1 MKRLSIQW
9 RVTLWFTLLMTL
21 LAAVG
26 LAFLFF
32 VGGQSA
38 LAATQNRMAEM
49 AETARSEIGLDSSG
63 FVFDS
68 DLEYFRDGVYLS
80 VYDAAGLPLY
90 GAVPR
95 LFDNTVVFADS
106 QLRELTD
113 AGGRWYVY
121 DISFA
126 VDESQV
132 WVRTVAAVDEVG
144 STITQLLRLALV
156 VLPFFVVLA
165 AVGGFWL
172 THRAFLPVRRITRT
186 AREIRQGGDLSRRI
200 DLGPGRDEIHTLASE
215 FDSMFAR
222 LEASFAAE
230 KQFASD
236 ASHELRTP
244 TAVILTQCEDAL
256 ASAASPEELRAAL
269 KAIQRQ
275 GEKMAGLLSQ
285 LLLLS
290 RADSGR
296 QTLRSEPVDLS
307 GLAAAVADEQRER
320 AADKGIAVTADI
332 APGLVVQGDETMLMR
347 VLINLME
354 NGIKYG
360 RAGGHLALTL
370 TAGGDTVT
378 GKVADDGIGI
388 AAEDL
393 DKVWRRFWQADPA
406 HSSGG
411 AGLGLSMVKWI
422 VEAHGGRITV
432 ESVLGKGTAFTFTL
446 PLGRGAESG

>member
-256 ASAASPEELRAAL
+256 ESAASPEELRAAL
-269 KAIQRQ
+269 RAIQRQ
-275 GEKMAGLLSQ
+275 SEKMAGLLSQ

-406 HSSGG
+406 HSGGG

>member
-256 ASAASPEELRAAL
+256 ESAASPEELRAAL

-370 TAGGDTVT
+370 TAGEQTAA
-378 GKVADDGIGI
+378 GKVAADGIDM
-388 AAEDL
+388 AAREL

-406 HSSGG
+406 HSGGG

-446 PLGRGAESG
+446 PLGRGAERG

>member
-26 LAFLFF
+26 LAFLCF

-256 ASAASPEELRAAL
+256 ESAASPEELRAAL

-393 DKVWRRFWQADPA
+393 DKVWRRFW
-406 HSSGG
+406 
-411 AGLGLSMVKWI
+411 
-422 VEAHGGRITV
+422 
-432 ESVLGKGTAFTFTL
+432 
-446 PLGRGAESG
+446 

>member
-95 LFDNTVVFADS
+95 LFDNTVVFADG

-256 ASAASPEELRAAL
+256 ESAASPEELRAAL

-406 HSSGG
+406 HSGGG